1 MSFKR
6 YRQFIAVAEEL
17 HFGRAAER
25 LNIAQPQLSQSL
37 KMLERDLGAKLVDR
51 THSRVALTPA
61 GHAFLEEARRCVLYG
76 ERAERVARS
85 IASGEGTKLRIG
97 FSALILNML
106 SSGLKKF
113 WAQNAQSEISLEE
126 AGSVVQLRKLRD
138 GDLDLG
144 LIELNSCKQPEDTV
158 AIQRL
163 CRHPYVAVIPAS
175 WPEARKPRIRLGD
188 LARRDFILFPYAR
201 MPHIHQAIFTACRA
215 AGFEPRV
222 IQEARRA
229 LTAVSLVASELGVAL
244 IPDAGGTYGIRGVVL
259 RPIDD
264 LPAEVCA
271 DMAMAWI
278 PPATSHAQRQL
289 MEAIA
294 ATASSTAEVINL
306 EEARRLPGH
315 PDMQEVLA
323 WVKNRGQ

>member
-17 HFGRAAER
+17 HFGRAAAR

-37 KMLERDLGAKLVDR
+37 KMLERDLGVKLVDR
-51 THSRVALTPA
+51 THNRVALTPA

-76 ERAERVARS
+76 ERAERVART

-97 FSALILNML
+97 FSAMFLNML
-106 SSGLKKF
+106 SKGLKTF
-113 WAQNAQSEISLEE
+113 WEQNPNTEISLEE
-126 AGSVVQLRKLRD
+126 TGSVAQLRKLRD
-138 GDLDLG
+138 GELDLG
-144 LIELNSCKQPEDTV
+144 LIELNSCKQPQDTV

-163 CRHPYVAVIPAS
+163 CSHPYVAVIPAS
-175 WPEARKPRIRLGD
+175 WPEARKARLRLAD
-188 LARRDFILFPYAR
+188 LARREFILFPYSR

-244 IPDAGGTYGIRGVVL
+244 IPDAGGTYGIRGVAL
-259 RPIDD
+259 KPIDD
-264 LPAEVCA
+264 LPTEVCA

-294 ATASSTAEVINL
+294 ATASLTAQVLSL
-306 EEARRLPGH
+306 EEAKRLPGH
-315 PDMQEVLA
+315 PEAQEVLA
-323 WVKNRGQ
+323 WVKSRGR